1 MDENTQV
8 QDCIYTHQVWIPW
21 KFTVWQ
27 VSVFSCTLCSTDSYF
42 PQQLKLITLRL
53 LTRCFFFYILCNA
66 IVHNTV
72 LKINNTLTIPILV
85 KSLLL
90 IVLSLSSELVL
101 NFVMLLGKFF
111 FSLCAWFVR
120 MGEGYRSISNKIV
133 VYEYWIVQ
141 SVIYY
146 FSSLIFIIARLLY
159 IINANHVFLW
169 EHVLTWVHLGN
180 YTNPICLLPVVRQGQ
195 LCELS

>member
-1 MDENTQV
+1 
-8 QDCIYTHQVWIPW
+8 
-21 KFTVWQ
+21 
-27 VSVFSCTLCSTDSYF
+27 
-42 PQQLKLITLRL
+42 
-53 LTRCFFFYILCNA
+53 
-66 IVHNTV
+66 
-72 LKINNTLTIPILV
+72 
-85 KSLLL
+85 
-90 IVLSLSSELVL
+90 
-101 NFVMLLGKFF
+101 MLLGKFF

-195 LCELS
+195 LRELSKFLSGQWFRAMWWSILPSSLLTVGFLCVPGTLSDRFFRFVRYNDKVKAMYMYNIDHFRKKQRKFGFRGMI

>member
-1 MDENTQV
+1 
-8 QDCIYTHQVWIPW
+8 
-21 KFTVWQ
+21 
-27 VSVFSCTLCSTDSYF
+27 
-42 PQQLKLITLRL
+42 
-53 LTRCFFFYILCNA
+53 
-66 IVHNTV
+66 
-72 LKINNTLTIPILV
+72 
-85 KSLLL
+85 
-90 IVLSLSSELVL
+90 
-101 NFVMLLGKFF
+101 MLLGKFF

-195 LCELS
+195 LSGQWFRAMWWSILPSSLLTVGFLCVPGTLSDRFFRFVRYNDKVKAMYMYNIDHFRKKTEKIRFPRNDLKDRLTFINFNNLNSVY